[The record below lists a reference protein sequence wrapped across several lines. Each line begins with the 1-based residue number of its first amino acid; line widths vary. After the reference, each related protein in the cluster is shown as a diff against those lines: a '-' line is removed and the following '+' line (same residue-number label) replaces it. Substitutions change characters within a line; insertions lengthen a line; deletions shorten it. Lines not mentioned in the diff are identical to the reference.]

1 MWARRLCMSLIWAT
15 ITPLSIPGRHY
26 RLVKAQRFH
35 ILFHTRFPLR
45 CAERNRCAFLTLRL
59 RRGSLPSRNLLQLAE
74 LSAYGFSV
82 LISKAH
88 DDSQFRQGITIAN
101 PSSARRRHARRE
113 ARLVGKLPAV
123 IRSPRASR
131 APAAATSGRS
141 RCA

>member
-88 DDSQFRQGITIAN
+88 DDSQFRQGIVIAN
-101 PSSARRRHARRE
+101 LRRARDVATPVV
-113 ARLVGKLPAV
+113 RL
-123 IRSPRASR
+123 AS
-131 APAAATSGRS
+131 
-141 RCA
+141 